1 MKLEEMSIED
11 LTRMGKTHYLIL
23 SLLESAK
30 TRIKNYPLEVS
41 EDAALINS
49 QALESIAKSI
59 EERRGSLDR
68 DVFLKEIS
76 SIFDKSVSEKE
87 KKRLAKNKTIS
98 EAVKRKIEKRK
109 AESGLE
115 KS

>member
-1 MKLEEMSIED
+1 MKLEDMSIED

-49 QALESIAKSI
+49 QALESIAKAI
-59 EERRGSLDR
+59 EERRGSLER
-68 DVFLKEIS
+68 DVFLKDVS
-76 SIFDKSVSEKE
+76 SIFDKLTGDAE

-109 AESGLE
+109 KEDNA
-115 KS
+115 KMA